1 MKPPS
6 VDMSSVTS
14 NTNTNGIRSAAS
26 SATGICNSIVHSSAN
41 VCTII
46 SGTGPGGG
54 GTSGTSSSGS
64 STTTPT
70 HTASASGTAAGVAQA
85 AGNPNSNST
94 GNNPSCFI
102 KPSLSLNSLPPQG
115 PPEGSEMAQH
125 RLRIDRP
132 YNSLKKK
139 RDTERELWRRSW
151 GSGHSHSSCSLQS
164 STTNTGL
171 GKDDFWAALQTNYN
185 FIMDTNLLD
194 SCREAR
200 GEIEGS
206 VLRDDLE
213 DDVNCC
219 RKALFKPAQTHRFY
233 GDPRLLRQWIKE
245 MENRVARVPSVT
257 ETKRLSIEQL
267 QKLAVEHGVSFAT
280 IGNLVE
286 SRTDLEKSRSDSMV
300 FMRSYGSNHRNVH
313 SSL

>member
-1 MKPPS
+1 
-6 VDMSSVTS
+6 
-14 NTNTNGIRSAAS
+14 
-26 SATGICNSIVHSSAN
+26 
-41 VCTII
+41 
-46 SGTGPGGG
+46 
-54 GTSGTSSSGS
+54 
-64 STTTPT
+64 
-70 HTASASGTAAGVAQA
+70 
-85 AGNPNSNST
+85 
-94 GNNPSCFI
+94 
-102 KPSLSLNSLPPQG
+102 
-115 PPEGSEMAQH
+115 MAQH

-200 GEIEGS
+200 GEIEGT
-206 VLRDDLE
+206 VCRGDLE
-213 DDVNCC
+213 DDDVNCC

-257 ETKRLSIEQL
+257 ETKRLRIEQL
-267 QKLAVEHGVSFAT
+267 QKLAVEHGVSELW
-280 IGNLVE
+280 GNLFSVRCTPARAHRC
-286 SRTDLEKSRSDSMV
+286 SRVDLLKP
-300 FMRSYGSNHRNVH
+300 
-313 SSL
+313 

>member
-1 MKPPS
+1 MRVETDPLGIMKPPPTTTS
-6 VDMSSVTS
+6 TADMPAVTS
-14 NTNTNGIRSAAS
+14 TSSRPTSLLATPVMAS
-26 SATGICNSIVHSSAN
+26 SNSVQSSAN
-41 VCTII
+41 VGI
-46 SGTGPGGG
+46 SGTGGTGVSGGL
-54 GTSGTSSSGS
+54 SSASGS

-70 HTASASGTAAGVAQA
+70 HSAANGSGGVTGQ
-85 AGNPNSNST
+85 GSSTVSSSSNS
-94 GNNPSCFI
+94 PSCFI

-115 PPEGSEMAQH
+115 PQEASEMAQH

-200 GEIEGS
+200 GEIEGP
-206 VLRDDLE
+206 VFRDDYE
-213 DDVNCC
+213 GDVNCC
-219 RKALFKPAQTHRFY
+219 RKALFKPMQTHRFY

-267 QKLAVEHGVSFAT
+267 QKLAVDHG
-280 IGNLVE
+280 
-286 SRTDLEKSRSDSMV
+286 
-300 FMRSYGSNHRNVH
+300 
-313 SSL
+313 